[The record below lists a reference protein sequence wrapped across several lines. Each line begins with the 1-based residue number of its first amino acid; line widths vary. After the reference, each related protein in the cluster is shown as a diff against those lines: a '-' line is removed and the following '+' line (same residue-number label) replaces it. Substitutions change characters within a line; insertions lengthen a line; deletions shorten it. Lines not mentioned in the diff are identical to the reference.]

1 MSFLDDAN
9 LKINNFIQFVGGK
22 LKNYPA
28 LSLGEKIAYPSVGV
42 GVLLLLISVVLF
54 IFWKNTRF
62 EFNVSDYTKN
72 NDVDADEGGVAPSGK
87 PE

>member
-54 IFWKNTRF
+54 IF
-62 EFNVSDYTKN
+62 
-72 NDVDADEGGVAPSGK
+72 
-87 PE
+87 